1 MLMSAKYGYR
11 YSKLLKVNNNFTV
24 KNWTHSTQHFNF
36 IIADFEH
43 VFFNLHQEFQ
53 KYVIPFQPSAGSHTK
68 TSQLIC
74 SANQVTYIFMKC
86 NTRLKRVIHFLWV
99 FHNRYTWQSLFNFF
113 ASVYYDFVAAF
124 IFDYNS

>member
-1 MLMSAKYGYR
+1 MGIGNLKYV
-11 YSKLLKVNNNFTV
+11 LKVNNNFTV

-74 SANQVTYIFMKC
+74 SANQVTYLYKMQHYTEKGHTFFMS
-86 NTRLKRVIHFLWV
+86 F
-99 FHNRYTWQSLFNFF
+99 S
-113 ASVYYDFVAAF
+113 
-124 IFDYNS
+124 